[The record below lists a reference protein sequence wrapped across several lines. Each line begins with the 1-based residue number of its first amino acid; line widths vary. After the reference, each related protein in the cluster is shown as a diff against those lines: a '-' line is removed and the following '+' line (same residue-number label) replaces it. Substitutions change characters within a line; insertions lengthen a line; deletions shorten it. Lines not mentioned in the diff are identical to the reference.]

1 MSQIYVIITQ
11 EVNDMPKLKT
21 TLMLTTEE
29 SIAASGTVEGQDEL
43 VAEEDMKIVGVSFH
57 AVHTQDGNTYLTLQR
72 GGQLR
77 MLNNYQDGFEAV
89 DSDEQIAGTRITM
102 HGEPQ
107 TSTGAKGETIFMF
120 PSGCYFEVEEGERI
134 YLNWRLQNDD
144 TNTHTMLGQCLIYW
158 Y

>member
-1 MSQIYVIITQ
+1 MA
-11 EVNDMPKLKT
+11 KLKT
-21 TLMLTTEE
+21 TLLQTTEE
-29 SIAASGTVEGQDEL
+29 SIATTANVEGQDEL

-57 AVHTQDGNTYLTLQR
+57 AVHTQDGNTYMTLQR
-72 GGQLR
+72 GGQQR
-77 MLNNYQDGFEAV
+77 FLNSYQDGTEAR

-120 PSGCYFEVEEGERI
+120 PSPHYFEVEEGERI